1 MRCLHGFNEWHNGIP
16 THCDAQIVHHHGH
29 AAPNQTRCHARVHAH
44 KSTQGVTK
52 ILFQEL
58 NKCKTELQFWRSKS
72 ALISTS
78 SSASTSPEGTP
89 LPTLN
94 FLGGP
99 GIFTL
104 KAVAGGDNDETTS
117 LSGMSDASF
126 SNDLKA
132 LANQGVFPPIVT
144 AAASDN
150 APPTSEDED
159 EGRPGPSTSPRP
171 VTRGSFSGPPSPGVP
186 VPAPPATS
194 GRGKRKAPADEPVAG
209 GAECTRKSLRGQGVK
224 GVAAV
229 PTRNAHKRPKLGN

>member
-1 MRCLHGFNEWHNGIP
+1 M
-16 THCDAQIVHHHGH
+16 
-29 AAPNQTRCHARVHAH
+29 
-44 KSTQGVTK
+44 
-52 ILFQEL
+52 

-78 SSASTSPEGTP
+78 SSAATSPEGTP

-94 FLGGP
+94 FLGGT

-104 KAVAGGDNDETTS
+104 KAAVVGDNDETAS

-132 LANQGVFPPIVT
+132 LANQGVFPPLVS
-144 AAASDN
+144 AAPADS
-150 APPTSEDED
+150 APPTSEDEED
-159 EGRPGPSTSPRP
+159 GRPGPSTSPRP
-171 VTRGSFSGPPSPGVP
+171 VTRGSFSGPPSPGV
-186 VPAPPATS
+186 VAAAAPASS
-194 GRGKRKAPADEPVAG
+194 GRGKRKAPADEAATA
-209 GAECTRKSLRGQGVK
+209 AECTRKSLRGQGVK